1 MKKFFENKKLLIGII
16 ILVVALMAFINSVFV
31 YFNYGHFEK
40 VGDMHV
46 GRWRHHSFLMSDG
59 RVMIVGGEGINTSI
73 EIFDP
78 KTNTFTFKKDLGVNI
93 FGTDLVPY
101 SSIVLLKND
110 KLLIT
115 GGELIKSKKGG
126 PDDETILK
134 TAKLYDPVKN
144 ELVNL
149 PDMNTAKFAHTSVL
163 LKDGNVLLF
172 GGFGEDKAGSKGD
185 HHNKAVELYVPKLNK
200 FIQLKTSKS
209 FSIDIGTETA
219 VLDNGNVFITWGTSD
234 YKQLVTIFDP
244 KTNEFKDQDI
254 EILVKPRSGS
264 IDLIRFGFDP
274 KQCELEKIVLLK
286 NNKLVLF
293 ENYTGDNNIAILD
306 LNTNKIQNIGHM
318 KSKGRH
324 GFEATSL
331 NDNNILIT
339 NGLIGFGP
347 FARPANTNEIF
358 DSKRLKFYTLNWI
371 EDYRPWASAV
381 LLKDG
386 RVLISGGGYN
396 REYLKS
402 AIVYIP

>member
-16 ILVVALMAFINSVFV
+16 ILVVAVMAFINN
-31 YFNYGHFEK
+31 YPGYLYYGHFEK
-40 VGDMHV
+40 VGDMHI

-78 KTNTFTFKKDLGVNI
+78 KTNTFTFKKDLG
-93 FGTDLVPY
+93 TDLPQD

-115 GGELIKSKKGG
+115 GGKILRHDGSLIVF
-126 PDDETILK
+126 K

-144 ELVNL
+144 ELINL
-149 PDMNTAKFAHTSVL
+149 PDMNTAKFVHTSVL
-163 LKDGNVLLF
+163 LKNGNVLIF
-172 GGFGEDKAGSKGD
+172 GGTTGTGKDWT
-185 HHNKAVELYVPKLNK
+185 NKVVELYVPESNK
-200 FIQLKTSKS
+200 FIKLRTSKS
-209 FSIDIGTETA
+209 FGIDIGTRTV
-219 VLDNGNVFITWGTSD
+219 VLNNGNIFITWGTSD

-244 KTNEFKDQDI
+244 KTNQFKDQDI
-254 EILVKPRSGS
+254 GIIVKPKSVKLRH
-264 IDLIRFGFDP
+264 FDP
-274 KQCELEKIVLLK
+274 RQCVLEKIILLK
-286 NNKLVLF
+286 NNKLVLL

-306 LNTNKIQNIGHM
+306 LNTNKIQNLGHM
-318 KSKGRH
+318 KSKGRNS
-324 GFEATSL
+324 FEATLL

-339 NGLIGFGP
+339 NGYIGEYA
-347 FARPANTNEIF
+347 FARLANTNEIF
-358 DSKRLKFYTLNWI
+358 DTKKLKFYTLNWI
-371 EDYRPWASAV
+371 EQNRPGASAI

-396 REYLKS
+396 GEYLKS